1 MSDDA
6 LYTILL
12 LVSVAAGPLVRFS
25 PSPRLKRIVSSLLG
39 VAIVI
44 FACHWDALHP
54 LIVTLINCL
63 LILVLG
69 PRFVASAT
77 HLLLVSVLFGT
88 RQEYVIDVMSAYKIC
103 FI

>member
-1 MSDDA
+1 MTMSDDV

-25 PSPRLKRIVSSLLG
+25 PNPRLKRIVSSLLG

-69 PRFVASAT
+69 PRYSLPTYFRFV
-77 HLLLVSVLFGT
+77 FMT
-88 RQEYVIDVMSAYKIC
+88 RQEYAIDIMSASCKIC